1 MQSNNE
7 NFNIEAE
14 TDSETDNDTS
24 YSDGTEFSI
33 DSINDVELL
42 NLNSTYLTQLS
53 FDYKLVIPELYNKYI
68 HGKTTHSDQNI
79 NGQYMVLQSF
89 KRNNN
94 TNVGNLFKYINK
106 MSSFYRKYYEK
117 NFTNLK
123 HDIIRN
129 YNHIIK
135 RPNYLNVEICKI
147 NYLSGDECVCIIKTF
162 WLKIIQRV
170 WKKIYK
176 MRMIIMKKRFK
187 PASLLYRQQ
196 TRKWPDDCNY
206 MPSIRGML
214 ILS

>member
-1 MQSNNE
+1 MQLINNPFNNE
-7 NFNIEAE
+7 
-14 TDSETDNDTS
+14 SETETETEIDAS
-24 YSDGTEFSI
+24 YSDGSEFSV
-33 DSINDVELL
+33 DSINDNDLL
-42 NLNSTYLTQLS
+42 NMNNIHLTQLC
-53 FDYKLVIPELYNKYI
+53 FHYKLIIPELYNKYI
-68 HGKTTHSDQNI
+68 HGKTRQSDPNI

-89 KRNNN
+89 NYN
-94 TNVGNLFKYINK
+94 THNIGDLFKYINR
-106 MSSFYRKYYEK
+106 MSNFYKKYYEK

-135 RPNYLNVEICKI
+135 SPNYLNVEICKI
-147 NYLSGDECVCIIKTF
+147 NYLTGHECVCVFKTF
-162 WLKIIQRV
+162 WIKIIQRV

-196 TRKWPDDCNY
+196 THKWPEDCNY

-214 ILS
+214 MLS